1 MSRAMARLLRGED
14 MGWEILVKGEEASEI
29 QERAGNGADLHGG
42 VGGFFF
48 LLLSFSF
55 RAQKC
60 TCKSS
65 GHHDIQR
72 KRERSISGG
81 ARNSTGFLS

>member
-29 QERAGNGADLHGG
+29 QERAGNGADLRGG
-42 VGGFFF
+42 VGGYSFFF
-48 LLLSFSF
+48 LF